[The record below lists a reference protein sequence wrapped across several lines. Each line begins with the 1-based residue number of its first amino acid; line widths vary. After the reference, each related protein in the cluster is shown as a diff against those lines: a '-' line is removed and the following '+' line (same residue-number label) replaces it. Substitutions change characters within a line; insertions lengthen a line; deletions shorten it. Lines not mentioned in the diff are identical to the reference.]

1 MRVKEK
7 VYLKLY
13 VDESGSITASADRKK
28 RYFVIAYAQ
37 TSNPNNVIRQ
47 FRKAKVDF
55 LKMQSTP
62 TFDIKD
68 EIKGSE
74 MPYAMKKLIFQ
85 RLAEKTDITFHYKI
99 IDNNNLTTNLIN
111 SPSISFNYFIGLSLK
126 SICHSQTI
134 QSESL
139 FMLIDERNQSV
150 QSLNS
155 LEEYLKIE
163 FTLNN
168 TLLSDVTVKY
178 KDSKTKDL
186 IQIADIFANTLYRV
200 CVSHAT
206 GNYDKR
212 NRRLLSSC
220 NIGCH
225 NYFPRNKNTLDI
237 CNTTIDFLKTI

>member
-1 MRVKEK
+1 M
-7 VYLKLY
+7 KLY
-13 VDESGSITASADRKK
+13 VDESGSITASKERKN

-37 TSNPNNVIRQ
+37 TANPSNVIRQ
-47 FRKAKVDF
+47 FRKAKVNY
-55 LKMQSTP
+55 LKTQTNP
-62 TFDIKD
+62 PFNIKD

-74 MPYAMKKLIFQ
+74 MPYGMKKAIFQ
-85 RLAEKTDITFHYKI
+85 RLAEKTDLRFHYKI
-99 IDNNNLTTNLIN
+99 IDNNNLHSNLVS

-126 SICHSQTI
+126 SICYSQVI
-134 QSESL
+134 ENESL

-168 TLLSDVTVKY
+168 TLLSNVTVKY

-200 CVSHAT
+200 CVSHST
-206 GNYDKR
+206 GGYDKK

-220 NIGCH
+220 DIGCH

-237 CNTTIDFLKTI
+237 CNKSIDFLKTI

>member
-1 MRVKEK
+1 MH
-7 VYLKLY
+7 
-13 VDESGSITASADRKK
+13 
-28 RYFVIAYAQ
+28 
-37 TSNPNNVIRQ
+37 SNLV
-47 FRKAKVDF
+47 
-55 LKMQSTP
+55 S
-62 TFDIKD
+62 
-68 EIKGSE
+68 
-74 MPYAMKKLIFQ
+74 
-85 RLAEKTDITFHYKI
+85 
-99 IDNNNLTTNLIN
+99 

-126 SICHSQTI
+126 SICYSQVI
-134 QSESL
+134 ENESL

-168 TLLSDVTVKY
+168 TLLSNVTVKY

-200 CVSHAT
+200 CVSHST
-206 GNYDKR
+206 GGYDKK

-220 NIGCH
+220 DIGCH

-237 CNTTIDFLKTI
+237 CNKSIDFLKTI